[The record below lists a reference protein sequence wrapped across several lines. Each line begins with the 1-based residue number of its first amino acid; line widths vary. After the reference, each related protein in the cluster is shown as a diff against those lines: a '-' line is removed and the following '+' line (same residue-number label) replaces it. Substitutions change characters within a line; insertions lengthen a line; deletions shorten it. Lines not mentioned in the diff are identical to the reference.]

1 MLVLP
6 PPSFGFSPHHRAW
19 AGTITLSLE
28 TFVALVTDVA
38 ESLHRTGFKRL
49 LIVNGHG
56 GNQGPLTSACTAL
69 ASRGLEVGYVNYM
82 APGQKQWLEVLP
94 GAMRGVGH
102 ACCYETALQLALRPA
117 DAAER
122 IAARIG
128 GLPPRL
134 EPSYAMGNAPD
145 PLRPAGA
152 YWAPIFAAGDV
163 GYVGDPAA
171 ATKAAGEALLE
182 ADRASA
188 GAILRRLRQCA
199 ATRRSAM
206 MSHSTN
212 MVAMRDGIRLAT
224 DVYLPDTAGPFP
236 VIMERTPYGRNET
249 SRSEITAANRTP
261 ASRAEIAAYFTAHG
275 YAVVYQDTRGRYGSE
290 GRFVKYLSDGE
301 DGFDTCA
308 WLRDQPWCDGR
319 ICTMGLSYARTRRLR
334 SRVSIRPAC
343 SRRCWIAAASQI
355 RGNRASASPARSN

>member
-1 MLVLP
+1 MPNDWRRTHDWGALTRAEIAAARDAGALPVLTVGSVEQHSDHLPVDTDTLSAYRVTLAAAERCPAPHVLVLP

-56 GNQGPLTSACTAL
+56 GNQGPLTSACTAM

-117 DAAER
+117 DAADQ
-122 IAARIG
+122 ITARIG

-145 PLRPAGA
+145 ALRPAGA

-182 ADRASA
+182 ATVPALAQFFADFASA
-188 GAILRRLRQCA
+188 QLRVGA
-199 ATRRSAM
+199 
-206 MSHSTN
+206 
-212 MVAMRDGIRLAT
+212 
-224 DVYLPDTAGPFP
+224 P
-236 VIMERTPYGRNET
+236 
-249 SRSEITAANRTP
+249 
-261 ASRAEIAAYFTAHG
+261 
-275 YAVVYQDTRGRYGSE
+275 
-290 GRFVKYLSDGE
+290 
-301 DGFDTCA
+301 
-308 WLRDQPWCDGR
+308 
-319 ICTMGLSYARTRRLR
+319 
-334 SRVSIRPAC
+334 
-343 SRRCWIAAASQI
+343 
-355 RGNRASASPARSN
+355 